1 MTGEL
6 RTIDDVDVE
15 GRRVLL
21 RADLNVPIT
30 AAPGREPPR
39 VADDTRIRASLSTI
53 DELRR
58 RGARLV
64 LISHL
69 DARNGADPTPSM
81 RPVADRLAQL
91 SGTPMPLAPAVT
103 GAQVRELTH
112 RLQDGQMLMLE
123 NVRLEPGESR
133 NDPTLVSAMAELADL
148 YVDDSFSSAHLAHAS
163 TWGVTRLLPPA
174 AGRLMEREVH
184 ALSALVE
191 RPVTPLVVILGG
203 AQVGE
208 KLGVLQRFLALADAV
223 CIGGGMAFAFLAA
236 LGHTVGRSI
245 HPPDDVETVRM
256 ALADSGGSAERLAL
270 PSDLLLARCD
280 QGKAPT
286 TCCLDGIEVPAGWTA
301 LDIGPKTAERFGA
314 AVAAAATVLWSGP
327 MGRFEL
333 SPFASGTRA
342 IAAAVASTSATT
354 VAAGGE
360 TVQALRHFGL
370 QDRINHLSAGG
381 TAMLEFL
388 EGRRLPGVE
397 VLLHERDVP
406 VGAKAGP
413 ARRMR
418 GA

>member
-1 MTGEL
+1 
-6 RTIDDVDVE
+6 
-15 GRRVLL
+15 
-21 RADLNVPIT
+21 
-30 AAPGREPPR
+30 
-39 VADDTRIRASLSTI
+39 VADDTRIRAALSTI

-69 DARNGADPTPSM
+69 DARNGPDPTPSM

-163 TWGVTRLLPPA
+163 TWDVTRLLPA

-203 AQVGE
+203 ARVGE

-223 CIGGGMAFAFLAA
+223 CIGGGMAFPFLAA
-236 LGHTVGRSI
+236 LGHTVGRSNR
-245 HPPDDVETVRM
+245 PPDDVETVRM
-256 ALADSGGSAERLAL
+256 ALAESGGSTERLAL

-286 TCCLDGIEVPAGWTA
+286 TCCLDGIDVPAGWTA
-301 LDIGPKTAERFGA
+301 LDIGPETAERFGA

-333 SPFASGTRA
+333 PPFASGTRA

-360 TVQALRHFGL
+360 NVRALRHFGL
-370 QDRINHLSAGG
+370 QDRISHLSAGG

-388 EGRRLPGVE
+388 EGRQLPGVE

-406 VGAKAGP
+406 VEAKARP